1 MKTVKIKV
9 FAVLKTYFEQEFV
22 LEGDFETISDLE
34 KALLQKNPDAAPVLR
49 LSRYAVS
56 STFVDNSQP
65 INNHDFVYVM
75 PPSSG
80 G

>member
-1 MKTVKIKV
+1 MISIKIKV

-22 LEGDFETISDLE
+22 LEGDFSTILDVE
-34 KALLQKNPDAAPVLR
+34 KALLEKSPSAAPVLC
-49 LSRYAVS
+49 LSRYALEN
-56 STFVDNSQP
+56 TFVAISQP
-65 INNHDFVYVM
+65 IKDHDYLYVM